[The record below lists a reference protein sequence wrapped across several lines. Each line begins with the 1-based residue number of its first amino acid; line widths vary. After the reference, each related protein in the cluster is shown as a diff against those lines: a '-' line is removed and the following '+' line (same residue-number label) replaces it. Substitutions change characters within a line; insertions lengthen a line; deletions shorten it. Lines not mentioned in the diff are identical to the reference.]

1 MLAGTSNP
9 NTLHSVDLD
18 KLISTVGTINSLF
31 LSKDNEVVSNTV
43 QVRNCL
49 LLHVSSMMVTVWDL
63 SSQQCFVNFTGHTS
77 RVKNAS
83 FSLNSMMV
91 ASYSEDETLIWE
103 AATGKVLSDLP
114 PADCVTFLQ
123 GGEKIVTSKDKDA
136 YVWDWRG
143 KRKLQTLKGHTEAI
157 TKLSPIT
164 NGSKFISAS
173 NDRTLRVWNALTG
186 ACTLTLKG
194 HSAPVI
200 DVHVFPHGRTAIS
213 SSLDC
218 SLRIWDLDT
227 GYLRQSLTYN
237 GPFREFTIF
246 LVNRNVA
253 VKEISS
259 NKLSVFLT
267 TDSTSI
273 EISNLEPKCHAIFP
287 GERALLGYDMNSAY
301 CIAPRERYSFFHI
314 TK

>member
-227 GYLRQSLTYN
+227 G
-237 GPFREFTIF
+237 
-246 LVNRNVA
+246 NVA